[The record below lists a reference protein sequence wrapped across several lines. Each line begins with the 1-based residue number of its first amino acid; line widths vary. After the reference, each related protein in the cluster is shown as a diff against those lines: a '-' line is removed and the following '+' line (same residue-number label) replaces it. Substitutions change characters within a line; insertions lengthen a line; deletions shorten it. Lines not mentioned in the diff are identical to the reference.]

1 MRIRAEEGDHR
12 MADIGNDAQVEGL
25 RRATKAILVVD
36 LVEFV
41 RHMERDEEGTVHRW
55 ERFDAAATGR
65 LIPAEGGELVK
76 STGDGMLMLFDHVP
90 AAVRCAFAMHQHFA
104 TDNVRHPPEA
114 SMALRAGL
122 HQGTVW
128 YAGRDVQGRA
138 VNLAARMISLADPG
152 GTVTTAAARDRIADG
167 VDAHIRDLGDCW
179 MKHVNGA
186 VRAYRLLPPA
196 PAAGEPRA
204 SEARTAASALE
215 PTPPTLAVIPFDGP
229 GAGPLHQAVGEL
241 IAESVIAAL
250 AVHRELRVIS
260 RLSTSALRGRL
271 LGTAELQH
279 HLGADFVLTGLYWV
293 HGERIVVNA
302 ELVDTAS
309 GAVEWAGRQAQPL
322 SDLLQRESEIVRS
335 FAYDVHRAVVDGEV
349 RRAEVNP
356 IPTLRGYSLLLGAVS
371 MMHRQSQADFGR
383 ARTLFETLVDRHP
396 RSAVAKAWLAKWF
409 AVAAA
414 QSWSTSPEA
423 DALQARTTVQ
433 RALEDEPGNAL
444 AWSIRALLLG
454 YVDRDFTAALNACE
468 EALAHNPN
476 EPLAWLYRAVVA
488 GWRGDVETAVQS
500 AETALGLSPLDPM
513 KYYFDSLAAGALLG
527 AGEPARAAELAR
539 RSLRHNAMHV
549 ATYKVLVIAQVLS
562 GDLAGARTTAAELLR
577 HQGDFTAEHFLRHS
591 PWQAS
596 PQSARLAE
604 ALVEAGVPRR

>member
-1 MRIRAEEGDHR
+1 MAEF
-12 MADIGNDAQVEGL
+12 GNDAQAEGL
-25 RRATKAILVVD
+25 RRATMAILVVD

-55 ERFDAAATGR
+55 ERFDAAATRR

-76 STGDGMLMLFDHVP
+76 STGDGMLMLFNQVS

-104 TDNVRHPPEA
+104 ADNARHPPDA
-114 SMALRAGL
+114 AMSLRAGL
-122 HQGTVW
+122 HLGTVW

-138 VNLAARMISLADPG
+138 VNMAARMLGLAAPG
-152 GTVTTAAARDRIADG
+152 GTVATATARDRIADG
-167 VDAHIRDLGDCW
+167 LDAEIGDLGDCW
-179 MKHVNGA
+179 IKHVDGA

-196 PAAGEPRA
+196 TPTGATRPAEPRA
-204 SEARTAASALE
+204 SAGAAHE

-229 GAGPLHQAVGEL
+229 GASPLHQAVGDL

-260 RLSTSALRGRL
+260 RLSTSVLRGRPL
-271 LGTAELQH
+271 VTAELQR
-279 HLGADFVLTGLYWV
+279 HLGADFVLTGMYWV
-293 HGERIVVNA
+293 HGDRIVVSA
-302 ELVDTAS
+302 ELVDAAS
-309 GAVEWAGRQAQPL
+309 GAVEWAGRQVQPL
-322 SDLLQRESEIVRS
+322 ADLLQRESEIVQSLAR
-335 FAYDVHRAVVDGEV
+335 DVHRAVVDGEV
-349 RRAEVNP
+349 RRAELHP
-356 IPTLRGYSLLLGAVS
+356 IPTLRGYTLLLGAVS
-371 MMHRQSQADFGR
+371 MMHRQSQSDFGR
-383 ARTLFETLVDRHP
+383 ARTLLETLVDRHP

-414 QSWSTSPEA
+414 QSWSTSPQA

-433 RALEDEPGNAL
+433 RALDDEPGNAL

-454 YVDRDFTAALNACE
+454 YVDRDFPAALNACE

-488 GWRGDVETAVQS
+488 GWRGDAATAVPS
-500 AETALGLSPLDPM
+500 AEAALGLSPLDPM

-527 AGEPARAAELAR
+527 AGVPARAVELAR

-549 ATYKVLVIAQVLS
+549 ATYKVLAIAQVLS
-562 GDLAGARTTAAELLR
+562 GDVAGARATAAELLR

-596 PQSARLAE
+596 PQIARLAE
-604 ALVEAGVPRR
+604 ALVEAGVPRH

>member
-1 MRIRAEEGDHR
+1 
-12 MADIGNDAQVEGL
+12 MADIGNDAQAQGL

-55 ERFDAAATGR
+55 ERFDAAATTR
-65 LIPAEGGELVK
+65 LIPADGGELVK

-104 TDNVRHPPEA
+104 ADNARHPPDA
-114 SMALRAGL
+114 AMALRAGL
-122 HQGTVW
+122 HLGTVW

-138 VNLAARMISLADPG
+138 VNLAARMLGLADPG
-152 GTVTTAAARDRIADG
+152 GTVASAAARDRIADG
-167 VDAHIRDLGDCW
+167 LDAQIRDLGDCW
-179 MKHVNGA
+179 IKHVEGA
-186 VRAYRLLPPA
+186 VRAYRLLPA
-196 PAAGEPRA
+196 VSLAGEAHPA
-204 SEARTAASALE
+204 EPCATAATATAQGL
-215 PTPPTLAVIPFDGP
+215 TPPALAVIPFDSP
-229 GAGPLHQAVGEL
+229 GAGPLNQAVGEL

-250 AVHRELRVIS
+250 SVHRELRVIS
-260 RLSTSALRGRL
+260 RLSTSALRGRPL
-271 LGTAELQH
+271 STAELQRN
-279 HLGADFVLTGLYWV
+279 LGADFALTGLYWV
-293 HGERIVVNA
+293 HGERIVVSA

-322 SDLLQRESEIVRS
+322 ADLLQRESEIVQSIAR
-335 FAYDVHRAVVDGEV
+335 DVHRAVVDGEV
-349 RRAEVNP
+349 RRAAVQP
-356 IPTLRGYSLLLGAVS
+356 LPTLRGYTLLLGAVS

-383 ARTLFETLVDRHP
+383 ARTLLETLADRHP

-414 QSWSTSPEA
+414 QSWSTSPVA

-433 RALEDEPGNAL
+433 RALDDEPGNAL

-454 YVDRDFTAALNACE
+454 YVDRDFSGALSACD

-488 GWRGDVETAVQS
+488 GWRGDAATAVPS
-500 AETALGLSPLDPM
+500 AEAALGLSPLDPM

-549 ATYKVLVIAQVLS
+549 ATYKVLAIAQVLS
-562 GDLAGARTTAAELLR
+562 GDVAGARATAAQLLH
-577 HQGDFTAEHFLRHS
+577 HQGGFTAEHFLRHS

-596 PQSARLAE
+596 PQIARMAE
-604 ALVEAGVPRR
+604 ALIEAGVPRR

>member
-1 MRIRAEEGDHR
+1 MV
-12 MADIGNDAQVEGL
+12 DIGNDAQAQGL

-55 ERFDAAATGR
+55 ERFDAAATTY
-65 LIPAEGGELVK
+65 LIPAAGGELVK

-104 TDNVRHPPEA
+104 ADNARRPPDA
-114 SMALRAGL
+114 AMALRAGL
-122 HQGTVW
+122 HLGTVW

-138 VNLAARMISLADPG
+138 VNLAARMLGLAGVG
-152 GTVTTAAARDRIADG
+152 GTVATAAARDRVADG
-167 VDAHIRDLGDCW
+167 LDAQVHDLGDCW
-179 MKHVNGA
+179 IKHVEGA

-196 PAAGEPRA
+196 SLAGDAGPAEPRA
-204 SEARTAASALE
+204 TAAAAQDL
-215 PTPPTLAVIPFDGP
+215 TPPALAVIPFDGP

-260 RLSTSALRGRL
+260 RLSTSALRGRPL
-271 LGTAELQH
+271 EAAELH
-279 HLGADFVLTGLYWV
+279 RHLGADFALTGLYWV
-293 HGERIVVNA
+293 HGERIVVSA
-302 ELVDTAS
+302 ELVNTAS

-322 SDLLQRESEIVRS
+322 ADLLQRESEIVQSLAR
-335 FAYDVHRAVVDGEV
+335 DVHRAMVDGEV
-349 RRAEVNP
+349 RRAAVQP
-356 IPTLRGYSLLLGAVS
+356 LPTLRGYTLLLGAVS

-383 ARTLFETLVDRHP
+383 ARTLLETLADRHP

-414 QSWSTSPEA
+414 QSWSTSPQA

-433 RALEDEPGNAL
+433 RALDDEPGNAL

-454 YVDRDFTAALNACE
+454 YVDRDFQAALGACD

-488 GWRGDVETAVQS
+488 GWCGDAATAVPS
-500 AETALGLSPLDPM
+500 AEAALSLSPLDPM

-549 ATYKVLVIAQVLS
+549 ATYKVLTIAQVLS
-562 GDLAGARTTAAELLR
+562 GDLADARVTAAELLR
-577 HQGDFTAEHFLRHS
+577 HQSGFTAEHFLRHS

-596 PQSARLAE
+596 PQIARLAE
-604 ALVEAGVPRR
+604 ALIEAGVPRH

>member
-1 MRIRAEEGDHR
+1 
-12 MADIGNDAQVEGL
+12 MADIGDDTQEQGP
-25 RRATKAILVVD
+25 RRAAKAILVVD

-55 ERFDAAATGR
+55 ERFDAAATDHQ
-65 LIPAEGGELVK
+65 IPAEGGELVK
-76 STGDGMLMLFDHVP
+76 STGDGMLILFDLVP

-104 TDNVRHPPEA
+104 TDNARHPSDA
-114 SMALRAGL
+114 AMALRAGL
-122 HQGTVW
+122 HLGTVW

-138 VNLAARMISLADPG
+138 VNLAARMLSLADPG
-152 GTVTTAAARDRIADG
+152 GTVATAVVRDRIADG
-167 VDAHIRDLGDCW
+167 LDAQILDLGDCW
-179 MKHVNGA
+179 IKHVDGA

-196 PAAGEPRA
+196 SLAGEVLAAEPRTTA
-204 SEARTAASALE
+204 EAAQDL
-215 PTPPTLAVIPFDGP
+215 TPPTLAVIPFDGP

-260 RLSTSALRGRL
+260 RLSTSALRGRPL
-271 LGTAELQH
+271 SAAEVRR
-279 HLGADFVLTGLYWV
+279 HLGADFVLTGTYWV
-293 HGERIVVNA
+293 HGERIVVSA
-302 ELVDTAS
+302 ELANTSS
-309 GAVEWAGRQAQPL
+309 GAIEWAGRLAQPL
-322 SDLLQRESEIVRS
+322 ADLLQLESEIVQSLAR
-335 FAYDVHRAVVDGEV
+335 DVHRALVDGEV
-349 RRAEVNP
+349 RRAAVQS
-356 IPTLRGYSLLLGAVS
+356 IPTLRGYTLLLGAVS

-383 ARTLFETLVDRHP
+383 ARALLETLADRHP

-414 QSWSTSPEA
+414 QSWSKSPEA

-433 RALEDEPGNAL
+433 RALDDEPGNAL

-454 YVDRDFTAALNACE
+454 YVARDFPAALSACD

-488 GWRGDVETAVQS
+488 GWRGDAATAVPS
-500 AETALGLSPLDPM
+500 AEAALGLSPLDPM
-513 KYYFDSLAAGALLG
+513 KYYFESLAAGAMLG

-539 RSLRHNAMHV
+539 LSLRHNSMHV
-549 ATYKVLVIAQVLS
+549 ATYKVLAIAQVLS
-562 GDLAGARTTAAELLR
+562 GDLTGARLTAVELLR
-577 HQGDFTAEHFLRHS
+577 HQGSFTAEHFLHHS

-596 PQSARLAE
+596 PQIVRLAE
-604 ALVEAGVPRR
+604 ALIEAGVPRR